1 MNNLAQIEPIKQKI
15 RTASIAV
22 TALHKFIFEK
32 EGDRKNRERLR
43 DFEGFTFKKDTM
55 GYVNKIEA
63 ARKLSI
69 GDLISCCN
77 ILGLEY
83 GGNREEIITRILY
96 GLMDLDTL
104 TRKDSEQDG
113 ELDEDTSDS

>member
-1 MNNLAQIEPIKQKI
+1 MKRQKTKVNYKVAQRHQKHRQDRECVDNANGKRKVTI
-15 RTASIAV
+15 RREKATAR
-22 TALHKFIFEK
+22 T
-32 EGDRKNRERLR
+32 DR
-43 DFEGFTFKKDTM
+43 DFEDFTFKKDTV

-83 GGNREEIITRILY
+83 SGNREEIISRILH

-104 TRKDSEQDG
+104 TPKNR
-113 ELDEDTSDS
+113 TAN